1 MKRMFAGLLVVM
13 TLFAMI
19 QWPVNT
25 YAMDTKEPV
34 SVEYMEDGSS
44 LEIYIEETESFA
56 RTQSKSGKKTAVKKN
71 AAGDKLWSVTVTA
84 SYTYDGKSAKCT
96 SSSVSTASYSTYWKK
111 YTASASRSGASGT
124 ASATFKKYEN
134 SKVTDTRTQKVTLT
148 CSASGKLS

>member
-96 SSSVSTASYSTYWKK
+96 SSSVSTASYNAHWKK
-111 YTASASRSGASGT
+111 YTATASKNGGTAT
-124 ASATFKKYEN
+124 ASATFKLYSGAN
-134 SKVTDTRTQKVTLT
+134 VTDTASQKVTLT